1 MKYRWVEKDQWF
13 LLILK
18 WIKQSFVSEFGG
30 GPSIKKKRWRRNLD
44 IMECRRPHVPVH
56 TVHTL
61 FYINFTPTIFRFEEP
76 QMLVKVSEL
85 EKRQVDPCKEAPKKN
100 WVESK
105 CLERKPLPTKWR
117 LSGNVHFCINWMYLG
132 FQKSCTHSLIHLF
145 TNFYLF
151 SITHYT
157 IYLDLGY
164 FNLTL
169 SVLVACWHMT
179 KFKELE

>member
-117 LSGNVHFCINWMYLG
+117 LSGNVHSCIILA
-132 FQKSCTHSLIHLF
+132 SRSHVLIHL
-145 TNFYLF
+145 
-151 SITHYT
+151 SICSLIF
-157 IYLDLGY
+157 IYSPSHTTQY
-164 FNLTL
+164 IWIWATSTL
-169 SVLVACWHMT
+169 LWVS
-179 KFKELE
+179 